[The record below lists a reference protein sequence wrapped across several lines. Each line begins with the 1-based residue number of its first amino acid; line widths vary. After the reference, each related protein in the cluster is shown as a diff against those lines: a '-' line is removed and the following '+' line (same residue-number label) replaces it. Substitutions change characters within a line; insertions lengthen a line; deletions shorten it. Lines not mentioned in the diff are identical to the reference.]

1 MKKKF
6 KIDHQSGWRFFL
18 TKIADERLPSLE
30 KHSNKV
36 PEVVLVKEERDEFE
50 LIQRKQNNYKTLIS
64 MISSPGT
71 RFCRGICLDQA

>member
-1 MKKKF
+1 MKKKKF

-50 LIQRKQNNYKTLIS
+50 LIQRKIL
-64 MISSPGT
+64 
-71 RFCRGICLDQA
+71 

>member
-6 KIDHQSGWRFFL
+6 KIDHVVP
-18 TKIADERLPSLE
+18 KCDEPSLE